1 MKLEL
6 VNGWK
11 KAYAMWS
18 VWFMVL
24 MGAMPEIYNAAMA
37 SGLFEG
43 EGVPQQLGYIMKVLA
58 FLGIASRLV
67 KQQSV
72 AAAAAADAARKAAK

>member
-1 MKLEL
+1 MKVEL
-6 VNGWK
+6 VSGWQ
-11 KAYAMWS
+11 KAYQMWS
-18 VWFMVL
+18 VWAMVL
-24 MGAMPEIYNAAMA
+24 MGAMPDIYSAAVA

-58 FLGIASRLV
+58 FLGVVSRLV